1 MTRKVF
7 DAQKIV
13 LFSELKNLDQNQIPN
28 FCCLGFDPDSFFEVV
43 PYLMA
48 HYLVKYLTVIWH
60 FTYGIIYGMSFFQND
75 FLRTQNTNQ
84 DHEKSCMYD
93 PLNNGS

>member
-1 MTRKVF
+1 MGF
-7 DAQKIV
+7 DA
-13 LFSELKNLDQNQIPN
+13 
-28 FCCLGFDPDSFFEVV
+28 DSFFEVV
-43 PYLMA
+43 PFLMA
-48 HYLVKYLTVIWH
+48 HYLVKFLTVIWH

-75 FLRTQNTNQ
+75 FLKTQNTNQ

>member
-1 MTRKVF
+1 MWLGVLFLLSSYLLISVKWVLTF
-7 DAQKIV
+7 DA
-13 LFSELKNLDQNQIPN
+13 
-28 FCCLGFDPDSFFEVV
+28 DSFFEVV
-43 PYLMA
+43 PFLMA
-48 HYLVKYLTVIWH
+48 HYLVKFLTVIWH